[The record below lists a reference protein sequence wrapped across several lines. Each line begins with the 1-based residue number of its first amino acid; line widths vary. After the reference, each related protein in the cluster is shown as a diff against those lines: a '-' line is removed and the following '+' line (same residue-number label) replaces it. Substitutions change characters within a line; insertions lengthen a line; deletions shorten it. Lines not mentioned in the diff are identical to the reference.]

1 MTSTDPFER
10 DRGRFARYQELRDF
24 YAGVQ
29 WAGKPRRGETRMV
42 ANYARALVRK
52 VVSYA
57 LPDPVGFSVPAPV
70 LTEADGGGREAE
82 EIPPAPRLPPPASDL
97 TRARQEA
104 GEAQANSVET
114 LLTELLAE

>member
-1 MTSTDPFER
+1 MTLSPSPKSLPRQTDPFER

-29 WAGKPRRGETRMV
+29 WSGKPRRGETRMV

-57 LPDPVGFSVPAPV
+57 LPDPVGFSVPLPVMTESRSLQSRSRELAEAPSDDS
-70 LTEADGGGREAE
+70 T
-82 EIPPAPRLPPPASDL
+82 PRLGTGPGRRKPIGW
-97 TRARQEA
+97 RRF
-104 GEAQANSVET
+104 
-114 LLTELLAE
+114 

>member
-1 MTSTDPFER
+1 MTLSPSTDPFER

-29 WAGKPRRGETRMV
+29 WSGKPRRGETRMV

-57 LPDPVGFSVPAPV
+57 LPDPVGFSVPAPA
-70 LTEADGGGREAE
+70 LAQSRSLQSRSRELAEAPSDGST
-82 EIPPAPRLPPPASDL
+82 PRLLDSGPGRAGASQSGGD
-97 TRARQEA
+97 A
-104 GEAQANSVET
+104 S
-114 LLTELLAE
+114 

>member
-1 MTSTDPFER
+1 MTRTASPPQQTDPFER

-29 WAGKPRRGETRMV
+29 WSGKPRRGETRMV

-70 LTEADGGGREAE
+70 LGGSGVRVSGSQGDRENDSE
-82 EIPPAPRLPPPASDL
+82 HP
-97 TRARQEA
+97 
-104 GEAQANSVET
+104 
-114 LLTELLAE
+114 

>member
-1 MTSTDPFER
+1 MTRTASPLQQTDPFER

-29 WAGKPRRGETRMV
+29 WAGKSRRGETRMV

-57 LPDPVGFSVPAPV
+57 LPDPVGFSVPVPMI
-70 LTEADGGGREAE
+70 TESRSLESRSREEDPSHSSTA
-82 EIPPAPRLPPPASDL
+82 RLLEFS
-97 TRARQEA
+97 TRDQS
-104 GEAQANSVET
+104 GEAQANSIET
-114 LLTELLAE
+114 L